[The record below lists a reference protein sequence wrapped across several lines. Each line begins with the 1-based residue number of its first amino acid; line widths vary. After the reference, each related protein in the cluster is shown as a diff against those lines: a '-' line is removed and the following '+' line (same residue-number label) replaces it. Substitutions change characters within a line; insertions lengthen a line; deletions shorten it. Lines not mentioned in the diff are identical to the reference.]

1 VIESCNLLFILSFLL
16 YMYGDHLDGH
26 DGGGDGSA
34 KEAPGKRAAAP
45 AVAGAV
51 YT

>member
-1 VIESCNLLFILSFLL
+1 VYSHSFISFLL
-16 YMYGDHLDGH
+16 YMYDDRSEGH

-34 KEAPGKRAAAP
+34 EGVTGERAAAP

-51 YT
+51 YK